1 MLTRQEWWTAVALV
15 AIMFGALAPIGAQ
28 EKPAETWQSVA
39 TGLTGLSA
47 PTTDA
52 IPQCSS
58 VEQGYEGVCLRS
70 GWRLVQDAPV
80 PVGSAQE
87 TPDDPQHW
95 APVSEPRYAGI
106 ILRLRRS
113 QPPAY
118 WTRVERMRLADDIDG
133 LALTADDP
141 GPQSIVM
148 AVDQLRRVA
157 TGIRARQSFSPP
169 RLAATLESYVQVPPG
184 ERGAV
189 GIKALERATAAAAPT
204 PNESYLAKQMQGVM
218 ASCMAPM
225 IWELADGAPNVWNR
239 VSEAVHTPTDW
250 RTDNQTFHY
259 RGTVTGEP
267 YTGAYIRF
275 RNYRYDPLHSTI
287 DYGPKRV
294 AQDVTVEDDSKT
306 RLIRNQSDGPVDVS
320 YDESVSEADS
330 FTSTVTHGMT
340 LDLSVDSTQKIS
352 GSYAGV
358 KASVAMQEHF
368 GVSRTSREGQ
378 EQGEEGTHEQSLSIE
393 FTAAPSEHYLVS
405 ISKEHAVTYQD
416 FRVSGVADFDA
427 EIGFGHEAG
436 GRQRSRKPS
445 GVVRLQG
452 VSGFA
457 QFVHGFDTD
466 YPSMQGFMASAA
478 SRTKDGIACVL
489 DPDRRR
495 VQVSGTDQA
504 SLESNADYTVESLG
518 QSVPDHLAHL
528 PVLDAGD
535 VK

>member
-1 MLTRQEWWTAVALV
+1 MTKLEWLTVVALVALMFGAVALV
-15 AIMFGALAPIGAQ
+15 GAQ
-28 EKPAETWQSVA
+28 ETSVVPTAEVE
-39 TGLTGLSA
+39 
-47 PTTDA
+47 TTAEAFSDN
-52 IPQCSS
+52 
-58 VEQGYEGVCLRS
+58 
-70 GWRLVQDAPV
+70 
-80 PVGSAQE
+80 
-87 TPDDPQHW
+87 PQHW

-113 QPPAY
+113 QPPSY
-118 WTRVERMRLADDIDG
+118 WTRSNRMRLADDIDG
-133 LALTADDP
+133 LALSAGDP
-141 GPQSIVM
+141 GQQSIVM

-157 TGIRARQSFSPP
+157 NGLRARQSFSPP

-218 ASCMAPM
+218 AACLAPM
-225 IWELADGAPNVWNR
+225 VWELSAGAPNVWNS

-250 RTDNQTFHY
+250 RTDNQIYHY

-275 RNYRYDPLHSTI
+275 RNYRYDPLNSTI

-306 RLIRNQSDGPVDVS
+306 RLIKNNSDGPVDVS

-368 GVSRTSREGQ
+368 GVSQTSREGQ

-393 FTAAPSEHYLVS
+393 FTAAPAEHYLVS

-416 FRVSGVADFDA
+416 FRVSGVADFDI
-427 EIGFGHEAG
+427 EIGLGDEAG
-436 GRQRSRKPS
+436 GRQRSRKPTAA
-445 GVVRLQG
+445 VHMQG
-452 VSGFA
+452 VNGLE
-457 QFVHGFDTD
+457 QFVNGFDTR
-466 YPSMQGFMASAA
+466 YPSMQGFMSAS
-478 SRTKDGIACVL
+478 STRTKDGIACVI

-504 SLESNADYTVESLG
+504 NLESNADYTVESLG
-518 QSVPDHLAHL
+518 NSVPDHLAHL
-528 PVLDAGD
+528 PVEDADSVGR
-535 VK
+535 